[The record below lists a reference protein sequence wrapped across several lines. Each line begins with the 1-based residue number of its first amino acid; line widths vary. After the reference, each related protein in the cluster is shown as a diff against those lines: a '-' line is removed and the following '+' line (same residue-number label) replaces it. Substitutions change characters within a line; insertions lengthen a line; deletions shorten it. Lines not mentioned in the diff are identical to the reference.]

1 MFSILRH
8 VFLFLFLK
16 IKIIFNIIVNKQ
28 PLNCLSIFPLFP
40 PKYLTIFWGFLSCNF
55 EGINRVVVVWQ
66 SLCIEGTPFQGQ
78 VEEQK
83 KKESNMVVCVY
94 IHMKMSFQDHIYGWA
109 IGSCPMLY
117 CHFSSDHISHE
128 SSKIKYKN
136 LSQEKTKRDQKLC
149 VVEPKRMRPLII
161 PLTS

>member
-1 MFSILRH
+1 MA
-8 VFLFLFLK
+8 
-16 IKIIFNIIVNKQ
+16 
-28 PLNCLSIFPLFP
+28 
-40 PKYLTIFWGFLSCNF
+40 
-55 EGINRVVVVWQ
+55 

-136 LSQEKTKRDQKLC
+136 LSQEKDEEIKSYVWLS
-149 VVEPKRMRPLII
+149 PKE
-161 PLTS
+161 